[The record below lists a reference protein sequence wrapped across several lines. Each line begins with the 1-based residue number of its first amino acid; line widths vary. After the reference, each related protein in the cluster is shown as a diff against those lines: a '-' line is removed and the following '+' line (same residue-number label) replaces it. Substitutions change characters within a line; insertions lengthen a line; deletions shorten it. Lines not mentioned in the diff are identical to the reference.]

1 MPPNSYYRPLPW
13 TSIFLDPTTRLEV
26 LEGAPSF
33 APFSEGWALTIKR
46 RDLLLC
52 SFFVTSLFPDFFTSP
67 LPPPQSPPTP
77 SNTPPPT
84 PTAPAHTPPTP
95 HPESP
100 AHSSSHPQNSKPR
113 THTPHRRPTILRTPT
128 ISASSYAPYSPIPPQ
143 NSHSQTPPSDL
154 EVHSFASRLQDRHQ
168 QFLADWNCSIA
179 YRKAPANQSEG
190 ARIDAPNC

>member
-113 THTPHRRPTILRTPT
+113 THTPDRRPTILRTPT
-128 ISASSYAPYSPIPPQ
+128 ISASSYAPALPTPPQ
-143 NSHSQTPPSDL
+143 NNQTQTQPSAPVLWKRGAVAELRSYSISLEPPGILARPLGKFLRRS
-154 EVHSFASRLQDRHQ
+154 SR
-168 QFLADWNCSIA
+168 N
-179 YRKAPANQSEG
+179 AP
-190 ARIDAPNC
+190 IHLK